1 MLCECVE
8 SRCIEAWSHGL
19 TTIGRSFDFSQVRLV
34 GYGRNSNENDG
45 VSRVRGPAFVYW
57 HAFVRRVAT
66 RSTRHAGERVSR
78 ERCAASVG

>member
-34 GYGRNSNENDG
+34 GCGRNSHENGG
-45 VSRVRGPAFVYW
+45 VSRVRGLAIVYW
-57 HAFVRRVAT
+57 CALMRRVAT
-66 RSTRHAGERVSR
+66 RLRVTPVS
-78 ERCAASVG
+78 A